1 MVPLLISLKFL
12 PLIISTDDISR
23 LFFYLS
29 KSNKQ
34 NNNNDN
40 QDESEDFTFQ
50 NKIDILTILMSL
62 FRSNKNLM
70 SLFINKCKSNA
81 TNFYELI
88 IDIYLSEDLKNDSDI
103 RFIEQMI
110 LYMINNVSIPKFL
123 LEYIYQK
130 ISKIREIR

>member
-1 MVPLLISLKFL
+1 MQIVNEQEKEKPLIVMKQKNNHLSLIKKIFYVSPSNQFKFL

-29 KSNKQ
+29 KSNKP

-50 NKIDILTILMSL
+50 NKIDILTILMTL
-62 FRSNKNLM
+62 FRANKNLI
-70 SLFINKCKSNA
+70 SLFINKFKSNA

-88 IDIYLSEDLKNDSDI
+88 IDIYLSEDLKNDQIVDS
-103 RFIEQMI
+103 Q
-110 LYMINNVSIPKFL
+110 
-123 LEYIYQK
+123 
-130 ISKIREIR
+130 SK

>member
-1 MVPLLISLKFL
+1 
-12 PLIISTDDISR
+12 
-23 LFFYLS
+23 
-29 KSNKQ
+29 
-34 NNNNDN
+34 
-40 QDESEDFTFQ
+40 
-50 NKIDILTILMSL
+50 MSL
-62 FRSNKNLM
+62 FRANKNLI